1 MSDLPKVSHYG
12 TIRIGDLAFD
22 GVVLQDG
29 TRGYVRRQ
37 LFQVI
42 GVKGNT
48 PSPRFRQILAEIAPN
63 ALTVFDK
70 KESEVVLMPS
80 GQQAHFQ
87 PAGILTEIVSGVID
101 AALAGTLHPQRKG
114 LVAPCQAIMKA
125 LAKTG
130 EIVNHRF

>member
-1 MSDLPKVSHYG
+1 MWPVVITRARPATPLITRRQVSYTHQETFSMSDLPKVSHYG

-48 PSPRFRQILAEIAPN
+48 PVSIQAAGRLSRIQSKPRRVPL
-63 ALTVFDK
+63 VF
-70 KESEVVLMPS
+70 
-80 GQQAHFQ
+80 
-87 PAGILTEIVSGVID
+87 
-101 AALAGTLHPQRKG
+101 PQ
-114 LVAPCQAIMKA
+114 
-125 LAKTG
+125 
-130 EIVNHRF
+130 

>member
-101 AALAGTLHPQRKG
+101 AALAGTLHPR
-114 LVAPCQAIMKA
+114 
-125 LAKTG
+125 T
-130 EIVNHRF
+130 